1 MKLLRKP
8 TASQPSISSS
18 EQLLFSGTLRHDKA
32 WAQYEDPLLRMSFW
46 SMAKQFPAMLTVIAR
61 VAWREDPRALVV
73 LLGAQLASGVM
84 TAFLL
89 VSINGVLVALFSNGP
104 TTDKLWDALPA
115 LLTGGAASSG
125 SVLLGCLI
133 VKVEGRLYPK
143 IELACTTAYYDM
155 MSRVEMSAMEDKDIH
170 RKLAMGRYGTNSVRR
185 MLSHSVWVIS
195 GLMSLAAAAVV
206 LGSLH
211 PLLVAAL
218 ALIAAPRW
226 WGAVVVMR
234 RAYAS
239 RHVWIDHTRAVD
251 VITYPITRA
260 DSTPE
265 LRVHG
270 AGRVLVNASQD
281 MGRTAA
287 GEKERL
293 ARAEA
298 GTELLAASMAGIA
311 RVLAYGL
318 LWWLLVAGGMPLAAA
333 GTAVFAIR
341 NATGYLNTVVSQL
354 NYMFEESLYL
364 TDMNESI
371 SLGSRHAIPT
381 GGAPVTGT
389 GVEVVLED
397 VTFRYPGA
405 DTDALKGVSL
415 TIPPGK
421 VVALVGENGSGKTTL
436 SALVAGLYLPTW
448 GRILYNGVDIG
459 DADRETVFDKVALLS
474 QNVQAWPMTVK
485 ANIHIGD
492 GTKPMVQKNV
502 EAAAE
507 RAAVRTVVEELPHQW
522 DSIAMKGFER
532 GVKLSGGQ
540 WQRVGVARAVYRRR
554 ELNIVDEPT
563 AALDPRAEI
572 DMFESLRELTDDGV
586 TSVLLITH
594 RLAATA
600 SADMI
605 YVLHH
610 GRLIE
615 SGTHQ
620 ELMAVE
626 DGHYRDLYELQAS
639 QYDTT
644 TATVTATGKVPV
656 SPQRA

>member
-8 TASQPSISSS
+8 TTNTQPPISTS
-18 EQLLFSGTLRHDKA
+18 EQLLFSGVLRHDKA

-46 SMAKQFPAMLTVIAR
+46 SMARQFPAMLAVIAR
-61 VAWREDPRALVV
+61 VARREDPRALVV

-89 VSINGVLVALFSNGP
+89 VSINQVLVALFSDGP
-104 TTDKLWDALPA
+104 TADKLWDALPA
-115 LLTGGAASSG
+115 LLAGGAASSG

-133 VKVEGRLYPK
+133 VRVEGRLYPK
-143 IELACTTAYYDM
+143 IELSCTTTYHAM
-155 MSRVEMSAMEDKDIH
+155 MARVEMSAMEDKDIH

-195 GLMSLAAAAVV
+195 GLLSLTAAAVV
-206 LGSLH
+206 LASLH

-251 VITYPITRA
+251 VLTYPITRA
-260 DSTPE
+260 DSAPE

-270 AGRVLVNASQD
+270 AGRVLVNASED
-281 MGRTAA
+281 MGYTAA
-287 GEKERL
+287 KEKERL
-293 ARAEA
+293 ANAEA
-298 GTELLAASMAGIA
+298 ATEIVAATMSGTA
-311 RVLAYGL
+311 RVLAYAL

-364 TDMNESI
+364 TDMNESVK
-371 SLGSRHAIPT
+371 LGRQHAIPT
-381 GGAPVTGT
+381 GGTPVTGT
-389 GVEVVLED
+389 GLEVVLEQ

-405 DTDALKGVSL
+405 KKAALRDVSL
-415 TIPPGK
+415 TIPRGK

-436 SALVAGLYLPTW
+436 AALVAGLYLPTD
-448 GRILYNGVDIG
+448 GKVSYNGVEIHE
-459 DADRETVFDKVALLS
+459 ADREAVFDKVALLS
-474 QNVQAWPMTVK
+474 QHVQAWPMTVR
-485 ANIHIGD
+485 ANVHIGD
-492 GTKPMVQKNV
+492 GTKPMLQENV

-507 RAAVRTVVEELPHQW
+507 RADVRTVVEELPDGW

-540 WQRVGVARAVYRRR
+540 WQRVGVARAVYRER
-554 ELNIVDEPT
+554 ELVIVDEPT

-572 DMFESLRELTDDGV
+572 EMFQSLHGLTDDGV

-600 SADMI
+600 SADVI
-605 YVLHH
+605 YVLNQ
-610 GRLIE
+610 GRLVE
-615 SGTHQ
+615 AGSHQ
-620 ELMAVE
+620 ELMAVP
-626 DGHYRDLYELQAS
+626 DGHYRELYELQAS

-644 TATVTATGKVPV
+644 TAETKVPT
-656 SPQRA
+656 QRT